1 VTKVEIY
8 AVNYAEERKQKPVES
23 VVMQRQQKQ
32 PSSYFLMQDQNH
44 CVGVCVCVCASP
56 STGCIMSVTSV
67 VHYEMMTQYFMCYSS
82 V

>member
-44 CVGVCVCVCASP
+44 CVGVCVCVCESINGLYYERYV
-56 STGCIMSVTSV
+56 GCTL
-67 VHYEMMTQYFMCYSS
+67 
-82 V
+82 